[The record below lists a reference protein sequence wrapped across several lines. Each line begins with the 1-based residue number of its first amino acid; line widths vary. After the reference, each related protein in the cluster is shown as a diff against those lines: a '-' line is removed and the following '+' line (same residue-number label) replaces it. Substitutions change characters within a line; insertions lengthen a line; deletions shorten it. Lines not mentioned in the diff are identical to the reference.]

1 MCARLRSIQ
10 NATKTS
16 VSLHPSTRSEHF
28 AHEALILPR
37 VDGVVPLRL
46 IEPPRNHV
54 RVRHSEGHR
63 GVATCLSEILRG
75 THRCATQASTA
86 KLNLDLDVE
95 DVEVIGRIGGPD
107 LQITGSVAINDH
119 FEYGVSVPES
129 AVREEYAGAL
139 ADELGDLIIR
149 QAG

>member
-1 MCARLRSIQ
+1 M
-10 NATKTS
+10 
-16 VSLHPSTRSEHF
+16 
-28 AHEALILPR
+28 
-37 VDGVVPLRL
+37 
-46 IEPPRNHV
+46 
-54 RVRHSEGHR
+54 
-63 GVATCLSEILRG
+63 SEILRG

-107 LQITGSVAINDH
+107 PQITGSVAINDH